1 MFVILASHPGRYR
14 TELGA
19 GLEPHETY
27 EYLFCGQPKARYVI
41 AALLRDVKVR
51 VVDETPPERINDI
64 PSKFLEKFPTIEAAR
79 VRLRSLVGFRG
90 LDTELRLVA

>member
-1 MFVILASHPGRYR
+1 MFVILASQFGRYR
-14 TELGA
+14 TELGD
-19 GLEPHETY
+19 GLDPHETY

-64 PSKFLEKFPTIEAAR
+64 PSKFLEKFATVEAAR
-79 VRLRSLVGFRG
+79 DRLRALTGFGG
-90 LDTELRLVA
+90 LDTALRRIA